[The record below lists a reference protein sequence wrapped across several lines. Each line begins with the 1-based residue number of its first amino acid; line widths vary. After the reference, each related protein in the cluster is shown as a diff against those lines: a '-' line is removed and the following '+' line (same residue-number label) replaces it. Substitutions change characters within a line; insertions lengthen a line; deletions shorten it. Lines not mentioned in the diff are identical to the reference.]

1 MKTIAIMNQ
10 KGGVGK
16 TTLTRNI
23 GEYFAN
29 NGFKTLLVDL
39 DHQANLTR
47 SLNVLHIA
55 DDDDMDQWAIHESW
69 QKVEVGMADMFE
81 ANIFVPHNIR
91 LNLDLLPNDISF
103 AAMDI
108 EIMGRFK
115 RESILKDILAIGAE
129 NYDFAFI
136 DCPPSLST
144 ISVNAMNACDYLIIP
159 VKPSEFSYAGLRHML
174 DTVGDIRKQ
183 LNPNLK
189 VLGIVFNEFDARR
202 TEAQVAKERI
212 CQKFSEVNIFKTEI
226 RISEE
231 YKKAE
236 RKHLSVFD
244 YTSRREVK
252 DEIGLLCNEINA
264 AL

>member
-23 GEYFAN
+23 GEYFAE

-47 SLNVLHIA
+47 SLNVLHVA
-55 DDDDMDQWAIHESW
+55 DDDDMDEWAIHDTW
-69 QKVEVGMADMFE
+69 KMVEVGMADMFE
-81 ANIFVPHNIR
+81 KNIFVPCNIK

-103 AAMDI
+103 AAMDT

-115 RESILKDILAIGAE
+115 RESILKDILNLGQ
-129 NYDFAFI
+129 NDYDFAFI

-174 DTVGDIRKQ
+174 DTVDQIKAQ
-183 LNPNLK
+183 LNPNLR
-189 VLGIVFNEFDARR
+189 VLGVVFNEFDLRR

-212 CQKFSEVNIFKTEI
+212 RRKFAEVNIFNTEI

-244 YTSRREVK
+244 YTTKGEIKREI
-252 DEIGLLCNEINA
+252 ESLCNEIQKS
-264 AL
+264 L